1 MKKMDNIIGG
11 AGLFL
16 TIATL
21 IWYSITRIWEIY
33 HWISIVLGVVGLG
46 YFIYQYITNRKKEL
60 SSRSLKQGSNILIQV
75 IVFLAI
81 VTMIAFITTRQH
93 YRADLTKN
101 NLYSL
106 SDQTEKVV
114 TGLDKEVQVKAFF
127 KTADQ
132 KMATD
137 LLDEYDY
144 RSGNLSYELIDP
156 DEKPAIRKQYGI
168 DSYNSVIVESG
179 LKRELI
185 TEMNETNLTNAIIKV
200 TREQDKVIYFLTGH
214 GERQIT
220 DASPQ
225 GLKDAV
231 EAIKKE
237 NHLVRDINLAMR
249 GSIPDSCTV
258 LIIASPQT
266 DLFPTELDSIKDFID
281 TGGKVLAMLDPDRG
295 GNLRRFLET
304 YKVTVGKDM
313 IIERSA
319 ISQLF
324 GGGPAV
330 PIVQTYDANH
340 VITKDFGVMTF
351 FPYAS
356 SVTPAEDNGG
366 YTITEILK
374 TSNSCWAE
382 TDYSS
387 GTVGFNENEDTPGPV
402 ALAVLVEKDLPD
414 GKLTLAVFG
423 DTDFASNAYFH
434 QQGNGNLFL
443 NTINYMAE
451 EEDLISI
458 RPKQVDDSRLTLT
471 SAEVSTLFYLVVI
484 AIPLLV
490 IILGVI
496 VFFKRNKA

>member
-11 AGLFL
+11 AGLFV

-21 IWYSITRIWEIY
+21 IWYSITRLWEIY
-33 HWISIVLGVVGLG
+33 HWILIVLGVVGLG
-46 YFIYQYITNRKKEL
+46 YFIYQYIVNRKKEL
-60 SSRSLKQGSNILIQV
+60 STRSLKQGSNVFVQV

-81 VTMIAFITTRQH
+81 VGMVAFITTRRH

-106 SDQTEKVV
+106 SDQTDKIV
-114 TGLDKEVQVKAFF
+114 TGLDKEVQLKAFF
-127 KTADQ
+127 KTSDQ

-137 LLDEYDY
+137 ILDEYAY

-156 DEKPAIRKQYGI
+156 DEEPTINKKYGVKA
-168 DSYNSVIVESG
+168 YNSVIVECG
-179 LKRELI
+179 YKRELI
-185 TEMNETNLTNAIIKV
+185 TELNETNLTNAIIKV

-214 GERQIT
+214 GEKSIT

-225 GLKDAV
+225 GMKDAT

-237 NHLVRDINLAMR
+237 NHLVREINLAMC
-249 GSIPDSCTV
+249 GTIPDSCTV
-258 LIIASPQT
+258 LVIASPQT
-266 DLFPTELDSIKDFID
+266 DLFQTELDSIKHFID
-281 TGGKVLAMLDPDRG
+281 NGGKVLVMLDPDRG
-295 GNLRRFLET
+295 ENLRGFLET
-304 YKVTVGKDM
+304 YKVIVGRDM

-324 GGGPAV
+324 GGGPGM

-356 SVTPAEDNGG
+356 SVKPAQDKGG
-366 YTITEILK
+366 YTITELCK
-374 TSNSCWAE
+374 TSNTCWAE
-382 TDYSS
+382 TDYAS
-387 GTVGFNENEDTPGPV
+387 GKVSFDENMDTPGPV
-402 ALAVLVEKDLPD
+402 DIAVLVEKDLTD
-414 GKLTLAVFG
+414 GKLALAVFG
-423 DTDFASNAYFH
+423 DADFASNAYFR

-443 NTINYMAE
+443 NTINYLAE

-458 RPKQVDDSRLTLT
+458 RPKQIDDSRLTLT

-490 IILGVI
+490 IVLGVI
-496 VFFKRNKA
+496 VFFKRNRS

>member
-16 TIATL
+16 TIVAL

-33 HWISIVLGVVGLG
+33 HWIMIVLGVAGIA
-46 YFIYQYITNRKKEL
+46 YFIYKYIINRKKEL
-60 SSRSLKQGSNILIQV
+60 STRSLKHGSNVLVQV
-75 IVFLAI
+75 IIFLAI
-81 VTMIAFITTRQH
+81 VSMIAFITTRRH

-106 SDQTEKVV
+106 SDQTDKVV
-114 TGLDKEVQVKAFF
+114 SGLDKEVQIKAFF

-132 KMATD
+132 KIATD

-156 DEKPAIRKQYGI
+156 DEEPGTRKRYGVT
-168 DSYNSVIVESG
+168 SYNSVVVEAG
-179 LKRELI
+179 VKRELI

-214 GERQIT
+214 GERKISDT
-220 DASPQ
+220 TPQ
-225 GLKDAV
+225 GFNDAV
-231 EAIKKE
+231 DAIKKE
-237 NHLVRDINLAMR
+237 NHLVREINLAIR

-281 TGGKVLAMLDPDRG
+281 DGGKVIAMLDPDRG
-295 GNLRRFLET
+295 GNLRSFLEN
-304 YKVTVGKDM
+304 YKVTVGNDM
-313 IIERSA
+313 VIERSA

-330 PIVQTYDANH
+330 PLVQSYDSNH
-340 VITKDFGVMTF
+340 AITKEFGVMTF
-351 FPYAS
+351 YPYAS
-356 SVTPAEDNGG
+356 SITPAEDKGG
-366 YTITEILK
+366 YNITELLK

-382 TDYSS
+382 TDYST
-387 GTVGFNENEDTPGPV
+387 GRVGFDENEDTPGPV
-402 ALAVLVEKDLPD
+402 ALGVLVEKDLAQ
-414 GKLTLAVFG
+414 GKLALAVFG
-423 DTDFASNAYFH
+423 DTDFATNAYFR

-443 NTINYMAE
+443 NTINYLAE

-490 IILGVI
+490 IVLGVI

>member
-11 AGLFL
+11 AGLL
-16 TIATL
+16 VSLAAL
-21 IWYSITRIWEIY
+21 IWYSITRVWEIY
-33 HWISIVLGVVGLG
+33 HWILIVFGVAGIAF
-46 YFIYQYITNRKKEL
+46 FIYQYIVNRKKEL
-60 SSRSLKQGSNILIQV
+60 STRSLKQGSNVLIQV
-75 IVFLAI
+75 IIFFAI
-81 VTMIAFITTRQH
+81 VAMIAFITTRRH

-101 NLYSL
+101 NLFSL

-114 TGLDKEVQVKAFF
+114 SGLEKEVLIKAFF
-127 KTADQ
+127 KTTDQ
-132 KMATD
+132 SSATD

-156 DEKPAIRKQYGI
+156 DEKPAVRKQYGI
-168 DSYNSVIVESG
+168 TSYNSIIIESG
-179 LKRELI
+179 NKRELI
-185 TEMNETNLTNAIIKV
+185 TEMTEGNLTNAIIKV
-200 TREQDKVIYFLTGH
+200 TRDQDKVIYFLTGH
-214 GERQIT
+214 GEKQIT
-220 DASPQ
+220 DSSPQ
-225 GLKDAV
+225 GYKDAV

-237 NHLVRDINLAMR
+237 NHLAREINLAIR

-258 LIIASPQT
+258 LVIASPQT

-281 TGGKVLAMLDPDRG
+281 KGGKVLTMLDPDRG
-295 GNLRRFLET
+295 GNLRNFLEI
-304 YKVTVGKDM
+304 YKITVGQDM

-330 PIVQTYDANH
+330 PIVQNYDANH
-340 VITKDFGVMTF
+340 AITKEFGVMTF

-356 SVTPAEDNGG
+356 SITVAEDKGD
-366 YTITEILK
+366 YKTTELLK

-382 TDYSS
+382 KDYST
-387 GTVGFNENEDTPGPV
+387 GTVGFDENEDTPGP
-402 ALAVLVEKDLPD
+402 LSIGVLVEKDLVD
-414 GKLTLAVFG
+414 GKLALAVFG
-423 DTDFASNAYFH
+423 DSDFASNGYFR

-443 NTINYMAE
+443 NTINYLAE

-490 IILGVI
+490 IVLGVI

>member
-1 MKKMDNIIGG
+1 M
-11 AGLFL
+11 
-16 TIATL
+16 
-21 IWYSITRIWEIY
+21 
-33 HWISIVLGVVGLG
+33 
-46 YFIYQYITNRKKEL
+46 
-60 SSRSLKQGSNILIQV
+60 
-75 IVFLAI
+75 
-81 VTMIAFITTRQH
+81 
-93 YRADLTKN
+93 LTKN
-101 NLYSL
+101 NLFSL
-106 SDQTEKVV
+106 SDQTDKVV
-114 TGLDKEVQVKAFF
+114 SGLEKEVQIKAFF

-132 KMATD
+132 SMATD

-156 DEKPAIRKQYGI
+156 DEEPAVRKQYSI
-168 DSYNSVIVESG
+168 KSYNSVIVESG
-179 LKRELI
+179 HKRELI
-185 TEMNETNLTNAIIKV
+185 TEMTEANLTNAIIKV
-200 TREQDKVIYFLTGH
+200 TREQDKAIYFLSGH
-214 GERQIT
+214 GEKQIT

-225 GLKDAV
+225 GMKDAS

-237 NHLVRDINLAMR
+237 NHIVREINLAVK

-258 LIIASPQT
+258 LVIASPQT
-266 DLFPTELDSIKDFID
+266 DLFPTELDSIKSFID
-281 TGGKVLAMLDPDRG
+281 NGGKVLVMLDPDRG
-295 GNLRRFLET
+295 GNLRNFLEI
-304 YKVTVGKDM
+304 YKVTVGQDM
-313 IIERSA
+313 IIEQSA

-340 VITKDFGVMTF
+340 AITKDFGVMTF

-356 SVTPAEDNGG
+356 SVSLAEDKGG
-366 YTITEILK
+366 YKTTELLK

-382 TDYSS
+382 TDYST
-387 GTVGFNENEDTPGPV
+387 GKVGFDENEDTPGPV
-402 ALAVLVEKDLPD
+402 ALAVLVEKDLTD
-414 GKLTLAVFG
+414 GKLALAVFG
-423 DTDFASNAYFH
+423 DTDFASNAYFR

-443 NTINYMAE
+443 NTINYLAE